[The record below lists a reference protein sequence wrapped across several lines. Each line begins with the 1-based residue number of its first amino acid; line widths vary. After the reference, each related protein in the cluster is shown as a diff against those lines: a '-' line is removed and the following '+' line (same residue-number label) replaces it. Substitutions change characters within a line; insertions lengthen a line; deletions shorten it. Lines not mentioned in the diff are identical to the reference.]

1 MKGLGRF
8 DSHDLKRFFF
18 LDFGIADGL
27 SLSALCKRD
36 EYVHY
41 QSICS

>member
-1 MKGLGRF
+1 MKGRGRY

-18 LDFGIADGL
+18 LDFVIADGL

-36 EYVHY
+36 EYVHH
-41 QSICS
+41 QSIYS